1 MSSVSVTNV
10 SSDSASTSSSLP
22 PLPPLSQALQAS
34 SFGNWYPKFRKVSPK
49 ATVIN
54 VEEIE
59 PHLLDWLEEDGL
71 TLPLGSEGIEEKFAS
86 AHFESDEEDDDEE
99 DDEEEEEKEKRVS
112 RRFMALD
119 ERIRQVLDKYDGRV
133 FPKLNWSAPKV
144 IRLLSIRLLQCTDHV
159 WLA

>member
-1 MSSVSVTNV
+1 MTGSSGP
-10 SSDSASTSSSLP
+10 ASSSTTLP

-34 SFGNWYPKFRKVSPK
+34 SFANWYPKFRKVSPK
-49 ATVIN
+49 ATIID

-71 TLPLGSEGIEEKFAS
+71 TLPLGSEGLEEEFAS
-86 AHFESDEEDDDEE
+86 AHIESDEEQDEDDSEE
-99 DDEEEEEKEKRVS
+99 DEEEKGERVS

-144 IRLLSIRLLQCTDHV
+144 NKNALD
-159 WLA
+159 LALASH